1 MLISPLFLAVL
12 SASFVQGQLS
22 PPHIHREHY
31 VDFFSFKGG
40 FPLWIQ
46 KGEGE
51 QQTRLLTQG
60 DHGSALV
67 IPRTLSRS

>member
-51 QQTRLLTQG
+51 
-60 DHGSALV
+60 
-67 IPRTLSRS
+67 